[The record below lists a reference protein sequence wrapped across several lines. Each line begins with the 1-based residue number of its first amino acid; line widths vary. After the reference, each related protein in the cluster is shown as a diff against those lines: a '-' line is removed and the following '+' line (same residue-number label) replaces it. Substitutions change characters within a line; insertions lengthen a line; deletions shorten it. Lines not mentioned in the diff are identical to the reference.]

1 MEEKKFEKKIE
12 PYTFLIKWGNLI
24 TKSLFFLENI
34 I

>member
-1 MEEKKFEKKIE
+1 MEMKKCEKKIE
-12 PYTFLIKWGNLI
+12 PYTFLIKGENLI